1 MRIIEN
7 GAVPME
13 DTTSAPIFF
22 GGSVSKQGLVDE
34 SNSEFFV
41 SSVINFAAGARN
53 KFHRHSSD
61 QLLFVTEG
69 KGIVATEE
77 KEFVV
82 TKGNTVHV
90 AAGEIHWHGATN
102 DSSFSHIT
110 VTLAGGTT
118 EIVE

>member
-41 SSVINFAAGARN
+41 SSVINFEAGARN

-69 KGIVATEE
+69 KGIVATAE

-90 AAGEIHWHGATN
+90 AAGEIHWHGATS
-102 DSSFSHIT
+102 DSSFYHIT

-118 EIVE
+118 DIVE